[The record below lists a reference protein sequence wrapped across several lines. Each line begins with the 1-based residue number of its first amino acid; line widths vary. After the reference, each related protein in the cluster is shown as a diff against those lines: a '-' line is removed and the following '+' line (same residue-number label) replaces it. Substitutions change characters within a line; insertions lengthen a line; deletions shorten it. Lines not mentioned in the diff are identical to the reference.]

1 MGSTLNMIAGGGG
14 LYPTLEVTITNGTA
28 TSVTASLGSTV
39 VNLTYDSAAGVWR
52 GTLKA
57 FGTWTVEASNGEKT
71 VSDTITITSVAVYT
85 LTLGF
90 VTIYGVEWDGSSTTA
105 WTRTDAAAN
114 FTDPVPY
121 VAGATSYGS
130 PFDTIQPWA
139 GMVKENRTGGVMVA
153 IPKFW
158 YKITQ
163 SGNGL
168 KIQIANGAV
177 DGFSVS
183 PAHMDRGDGKGE
195 RDVVYVGRYHCANS
209 TYKSETG
216 KTPMGNETRSTF
228 RTQCHNLGS
237 TTWLMGWPMRFT
249 LFLLYLVEFA
259 DWNTQAKIGK
269 GCGNGSGV
277 QNMGYTDGMPYHTGT
292 SLSSRDTYG
301 LGTQYRWIEGLWDN
315 VWDWIDEC
323 YNSSNGLM
331 LILNPTNSSDSSG
344 GVSVG
349 IPSNGFPS
357 KFTSKNV
364 SGTFP
369 LFIPSEES
377 GSETTYSCDA
387 WWCDGKRQPI
397 PSAGGCYYQI
407 GEAGLFA
414 WEDFTPSQGVAHVG
428 GRLQELP

>member
-1 MGSTLNMIAGGGG
+1 MSKGLLPRLRITAPTGST
-14 LYPTLEVTITNGTA
+14 
-28 TSVTASLGSTV
+28 VTASWNDKTITLKEIEEGVFEADVPVLAPWEVTATLDEDSKTTV
-39 VNLTYDSAAGVWR
+39 VDVNDVAR
-52 GTLKA
+52 
-57 FGTWTVEASNGEKT
+57 FEKT
-71 VSDTITITSVAVYT
+71 IKYA
-85 LTLGF
+85 
-90 VTIYGVEWDGSSTTA
+90 TIYGVTWDDTSRTD
-105 WTRTDAAAN
+105 WTRTDAAAD
-114 FTDPVPY
+114 FTDPIPAVNN
-121 VAGATSYGS
+121 GNGSS
-130 PFDTIQPWA
+130 PFDDLMPWS
-139 GMVKENRTGGVMVA
+139 GMQKVNRDGGVMVS

-163 SGNGL
+163 IGNQMS
-168 KIQIANGAV
+168 IQIADGPK

-216 KTPMGNETRSTF
+216 KTPMNNQTRSTF

-259 DWNTQAKIGK
+259 DWNSQAKIGK
-269 GCGNGSGV
+269 GCGNNSGV
-277 QNMGYTDGMPYHTGT
+277 QNMGYTDGMTYHTGT

-315 VWDWIDEC
+315 VYDWIDEC

-331 LILNPTNSSDSSG
+331 LILNPTNSSDNSG

-349 IPSNGFPS
+349 TPSSGYPS
-357 KFTSKNV
+357 KFTYKSV

-369 LFIPSEES
+369 LFIPSEAS
-377 GSETTYSCDA
+377 NSETTYSCDVWYFGA
-387 WWCDGKRQPI
+387 GYPCVC
-397 PSAGGCYYQI
+397 AGGSYSQV
-407 GEAGLFA
+407 GSRGLFCWNCSGA
-414 WEDFTPSQGVAHVG
+414 TDKGAYFG

>member
-1 MGSTLNMIAGGGG
+1 MGLTLNRGYVGGSGS
-14 LYPTLEVTITNGTA
+14 YPTLEVTITDGPA
-28 TSVTASLGSTV
+28 TSVTATLGSTV
-39 VNLTYDSAAGVWR
+39 VNLTYDSGVWR

-71 VSDTITITSVAVYT
+71 VSDTVTITSVAVYT

-121 VAGATSYGS
+121 VAGAARYGS
-130 PFDTIQPWA
+130 PFDMIQPWA

-168 KIQIANGAV
+168 KIQIADGEV

-216 KTPMGNETRSTF
+216 KTPMGSQTRSTF

-259 DWNTQAKIGK
+259 DWNSQVKIGY

-277 QNMGYTDGMPYHTGT
+277 QNMGYTDNMPYHTGT
-292 SLSSRDTYG
+292 TLSSRTTYG
-301 LGTQYRWIEGLWDN
+301 LGTQYRYIEGLWDN

-323 YNSSNGLM
+323 YNASNGLM
-331 LILNPTNSSDSSG
+331 LILNPANSNDSSS

-349 IPSNGFPS
+349 TPSNGYPS
-357 KFTSKNV
+357 KFTYKNV

-369 LFIPSEES
+369 LFIPSEAS
-377 GSETTYSCDA
+377 GSASTYSCDRWFFA
-387 WWCDGKRQPI
+387 GAGDPCVF
-397 PSAGGCYYQI
+397 AGGKY
-407 GEAGLFA
+407 GHSNDLGLFA
-414 WEDFTPSQGVAHVG
+414 WNIANTTITAADIG